1 MSGVPYRSLIAAV
14 VLGLLATGCVTTTS
28 PQQAGLSR
36 ASSSAPKTPRAALC
50 VGTRESTRHQREVA
64 QANARRVYFSKKAA
78 SRRVARRKAISRFI
92 AVQTVRN
99 TDSTGEATCMIFDR
113 ESGNLV
119 NTLVY
124 DCDRIP
130 QVGEAVKFVTFNTTY
145 VGG

>member
-1 MSGVPYRSLIAAV
+1 MNGFPCRPAIATV
-14 VLGLLATGCVTTTS
+14 VIGLLGAGCAMTA
-28 PQQAGLSR
+28 PPRQAGTTQ
-36 ASSSAPKTPRAALC
+36 AVSSTPKTPRAVLC
-50 VGTRESTRHQREVA
+50 VGTRESTRRQREVA
-64 QANARRVYFSKKAA
+64 QANARRVYFSKAA
-78 SRRVARRKAISRFI
+78 GRRVVRRKRVSRFI

-113 ESGNLV
+113 QSGSLV

-124 DCDRIP
+124 DCDRVP

>member
-1 MSGVPYRSLIAAV
+1 M
-14 VLGLLATGCVTTTS
+14 
-28 PQQAGLSR
+28 
-36 ASSSAPKTPRAALC
+36 LC

-64 QANARRVYFSKKAA
+64 QANARRVYFSKAA
-78 SRRVARRKAISRFI
+78 SRRVARRKRVSRFI

-99 TDSTGEATCMIFDR
+99 TDSTGAATCMIFDR
-113 ESGNLV
+113 QSESLV

-124 DCDRIP
+124 DCDRVP